1 MDAPRLIDAILRH
14 TTTFV
19 AQLSTAAGL
28 RAPLAHIADQVFLEL
43 SKELE
48 AQGVSRKVVASM
60 FGMALRG
67 YQRKVQRL
75 TESVSIKGKTLW
87 EAVVEHLDT
96 HGPTLRYDLNRRFE
110 ADGEEHVAAV
120 LHDLTSSGVVYCT
133 GRGDAAVYGLSSAQD
148 RERILMRTRG
158 ERLKIAAWYATFRR
172 AGTFG
177 ELRSEVQ
184 GDPEELKACIGELI
198 TEGLVRAE
206 GLPLGDST
214 RLASERFLVP
224 VGAELG
230 WEVAVFD
237 HFRAVLD
244 AIASKLR
251 LRFEDAEAAKFVGG
265 ATLVFDLHKHHPMQD
280 EVLGLL
286 SRVRTDVNEVWS
298 RVSAYNRE
306 QPIDA
311 DALIPLTFYFGQN
324 VHWPRKDNCHEE

>member
-87 EAVVEHLDT
+87 EAVVEHLDS
-96 HGPTLRYDLNRRFE
+96 HGATLRYDLNRRFE
-110 ADGEEHVAAV
+110 ADGDEHVAAV
-120 LHDLTSSGVVYCT
+120 LHDLTASGVVYCT
-133 GRGDAAVYGLSSAQD
+133 GRGDTAVYGLSSIQD

-158 ERLKIAAWYATFRR
+158 ERLKIAAWYAIFRR
-172 AGTFG
+172 TRSFAELCTEVVDDPQ
-177 ELRSEVQ
+177 ELRTCVN
-184 GDPEELKACIGELI
+184 ELI
-198 TEGLVRAE
+198 SEGLVHAN
-206 GLPLGDST
+206 GLPLTDATELS
-214 RLASERFLVP
+214 SQRFLVP

-244 AIASKLR
+244 AIATKLR
-251 LRFEDAEAAKFVGG
+251 LRFEDAEAAKWVGG
-265 ATLVFDLHKHHPMQD
+265 ATLVFDLHQHHPMQD

-286 SRVRTDVNEVWS
+286 TRVRKDVNDVWA
-298 RVSAYNRE
+298 RVSSYNQE
-306 QPIDA
+306 HPIDA
-311 DALIPLTFYFGQN
+311 EALIPLTFYFGQN
-324 VHWPRKDNCHEE
+324 VHWPRKDNSHEE